1 MKCNIHE
8 YVAIFADMEGA
19 STSKKRRKEVRQGKE
34 SYTRNKTQLFN
45 YHCSKGNTTEMMMDC
60 W

>member
-8 YVAIFADMEGA
+8 YVAIFADMEGD
-19 STSKKRRKEVRQGKE
+19 STSKKRRKEVRQRKE

-45 YHCSKGNTTEMMMDC
+45 YQCSKSNTTEMMMDC